1 MLKECAYELALPLSK
16 LFSCCLRSGQQP
28 IAWKTANVIPIHK
41 RESKSKLSNCRPVSL
56 LSVMSKVMEYCQ
68 HTSHELP
75 GKGNLLSSNQFGF
88 RRAIGTADLLTSLH
102 HEWVTEMG
110 KGGTVNVLAIDIAGA
125 FDKVSHLGLLAK
137 IQGYSIR
144 ESLLRWLTDYLDN
157 RKIQAV
163 MGGNTSNSFAIH
175 SGVPQG
181 SMLGPT
187 LFLLYINDAEDNLPH
202 NVHLAVY
209 ADETTLYATIQ
220 LEESPEARNRA
231 LQSALTHMQEW
242 SMTWRVAF
250 EPKKVPANVYHEMA
264 QPSAIIFP
272 FCFRTRLFQ
281 PRTA

>member
-56 LSVMSKVMEYCQ
+56 LSVTSKVMESIVNIHLMNYL
-68 HTSHELP
+68 E
-75 GKGNLLSSNQFGF
+75 KGNLLSPNQFGF
-88 RRAIGTADLLTSLH
+88 RRAIGAADLLTSLH

-144 ESLLRWLTDYLDN
+144 GSLLRWLTDYLDN
-157 RKIQAV
+157 HKIQAV
-163 MGGNTSNSFAIH
+163 VGGNTSNSFAIH
-175 SGVPQG
+175 YVVPQG
-181 SMLGPT
+181 SILGPT
-187 LFLLYINDAEDNLPH
+187 LFLLYINDDEDNLPH
-202 NVHLAVY
+202 NVYLAVY
-209 ADETTLYATIQ
+209 ADDTTLYATIQ

-250 EPKKVPANVYHEMA
+250 EPKKVPANVYHETA
-264 QPSAIIFP
+264 QPCAIIFP
-272 FCFRTRLFQ
+272 FVLE
-281 PRTA
+281 